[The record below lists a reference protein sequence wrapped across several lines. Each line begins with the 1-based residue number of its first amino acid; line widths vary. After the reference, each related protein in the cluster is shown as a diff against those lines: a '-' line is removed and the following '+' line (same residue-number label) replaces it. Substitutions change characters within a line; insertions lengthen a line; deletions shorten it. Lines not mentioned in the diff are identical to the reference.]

1 MRSWLRSELQ
11 NVIKAEV
18 RQGLRVKLRERRIPE
33 EKRRIVEEA
42 KDLLKKYRTF
52 ALLDLSNMPSKVI
65 TYLRRAIADKGVVK
79 LIKNRLF
86 ERALDELNLS
96 NKDEVKK
103 YLQGQNI
110 IVFTNMNAFE
120 LKMFIDKIEVPVKAK
135 PGMTIDREIVIPP
148 MKTNLK
154 PGPIM
159 SLFGRFRIPVQ
170 VREGVIWIA
179 REVTVAKPGD
189 VVTPELTSLFEKLG
203 IEPIVLKPKIKL
215 AYETDLVIPA
225 EKLVVDIEAVKN
237 DVLRSVIEAVSLA
250 AEIVLP
256 EPEIL
261 KVSISRAYMR
271 ASTLAAEAGFLV
283 PETAEIV
290 LRNLIAKA
298 QHLAMV
304 LASKSTDLAELL
316 KVQPT
321 ALQTVS
327 QPSAQPEKAEEKK
340 EEEEKKE
347 TVSEEQ
353 LAEGLAALFG

>member
-1 MRSWLRSELQ
+1 MLKLQAVQLLRWYSDMRSWLRSELQ

-18 RQGLRVKLRERRIPE
+18 RQGIKVKLRERKIPE

-42 KDLLKKYRTF
+42 KDLLRKYRTF

-65 TYLRRAIADKGVVK
+65 TYLRRAIAGKGVVK

-86 ERALDELNLS
+86 ERALDELNLP

-120 LKMFIDKIEVPVKAK
+120 LKMFIDKIEVPVRAR
-135 PGMTIDREIVIPP
+135 PGMTIDREIIVPP

-179 REVTVAKPGD
+179 KEVTVAKPGD

-215 AYETDLVIPA
+215 AYETGLVIPA
-225 EKLVVDIEAVKN
+225 EKLVVDVEAIKN
-237 DVLRSVIEAVSLA
+237 DMLRSVAAAISLA

-256 EPEIL
+256 EPE
-261 KVSISRAYMR
+261 V
-271 ASTLAAEAGFLV
+271 
-283 PETAEIV
+283 
-290 LRNLIAKA
+290 
-298 QHLAMV
+298 
-304 LASKSTDLAELL
+304 
-316 KVQPT
+316 
-321 ALQTVS
+321 
-327 QPSAQPEKAEEKK
+327 
-340 EEEEKKE
+340 
-347 TVSEEQ
+347 
-353 LAEGLAALFG
+353 

>member
-18 RQGLRVKLRERRIPE
+18 RQGIKVKLRERKIPE

-42 KDLLKKYRTF
+42 KDLLRKYRTF

-65 TYLRRAIADKGVVK
+65 TYLRRAIAGKGVVK

-86 ERALDELNLS
+86 ERALDELNLP

-120 LKMFIDKIEVPVKAK
+120 LKMFIDKIEVPVRAR
-135 PGMTIDREIVIPP
+135 PGMTIDREIIVPP

-179 REVTVAKPGD
+179 KEVTVAKPGD

-215 AYETDLVIPA
+215 AYETGLVIPA
-225 EKLVVDIEAVKN
+225 EKLVVDVEAIKN
-237 DVLRSVIEAVSLA
+237 DMLRSVAAAISLA

-256 EPEIL
+256 EPEVL

-283 PETAEIV
+283 PETAEVV
-290 LRNLIAKA
+290 LRNLIARA
-298 QHLAMV
+298 QQLAMV
-304 LASKSTDLAELL
+304 LASKSAELAELL
-316 KVQPT
+316 KVQPIT
-321 ALQTVS
+321 SQVAP
-327 QPSAQPEKAEEKK
+327 QPSAQPEKVEEKK
-340 EEEEKKE
+340 EEEKKE

>member
-33 EKRRIVEEA
+33 EKRRIIEEA

-52 ALLDLSNMPSKVI
+52 VLLDLSNTPSKVI

-86 ERALDELNLS
+86 ERALDELNLP

-110 IVFTNMNAFE
+110 IVFTDMNAFE

-135 PGMTIDREIVIPP
+135 PGMTIDREIIVPP
-148 MKTNLK
+148 IKTNLK

-179 REVTVAKPGD
+179 KEVTIAKPGD

-203 IEPIVLKPKIKL
+203 IEPIILKPKIKL
-215 AYETDLVIPA
+215 AYETGLVIPA
-225 EKLVVDIEAVKN
+225 EKLVIDIGAIQN
-237 DVLRSVIEAVSLA
+237 DILRGVMEAVSVA

-256 EPEIL
+256 EPEVL
-261 KVSISRAYMR
+261 KVSLSRAFMR
-271 ASTLAAEAGFLV
+271 ASTLATEAGFLV
-283 PETAEIV
+283 PETAEVV
-290 LRNLIAKA
+290 LRTSIAKA
-298 QHLAMV
+298 QQLAMV
-304 LASKSTDLAELL
+304 LASKSADLAEML
-316 KVQPT
+316 KVQPVVSP
-321 ALQTVS
+321 AVS
-327 QPSAQPEKAEEKK
+327 QPSAQPEKVEEKK

>member
-86 ERALDELNLS
+86 ERALDELNLP

-215 AYETDLVIPA
+215 AYETGLVIPA

-327 QPSAQPEKAEEKK
+327 QPSAQPEKVEEKK